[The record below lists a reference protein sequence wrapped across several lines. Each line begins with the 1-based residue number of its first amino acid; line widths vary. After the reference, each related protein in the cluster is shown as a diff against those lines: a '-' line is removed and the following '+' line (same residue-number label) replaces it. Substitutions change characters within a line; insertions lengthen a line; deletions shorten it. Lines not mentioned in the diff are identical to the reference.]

1 MENILSLSILSIDF
15 GNMEKSLQRVE
26 KAGVKCIHV
35 DVMDGNFV
43 PNISFGPSVI
53 EYVRKAVPEAL
64 IDAHLMIDE
73 PIRFLEDYKKAGCDM
88 VTVHYEAVK
97 HLDATVDAIKKLGM
111 KAGVALNPA
120 TDISALNTILP
131 KLDMVLIMSVNPGFG
146 GQKLIPYTVDK
157 VRRLRKLLNE
167 EGLGTDIEIDGGV
180 NLSNIDDIL
189 EAGAN
194 VIVAGTAVF
203 NGDIEKNVSEFNMKL
218 KKA

>member
-73 PIRFLEDYKKAGCDM
+73 PIRFLEDYKKAGCDI